1 MIIKLRIPNGKVKL
15 RKNLQGAE
23 ESKMKFNLAFIGFGT
38 VGQGLAKILVDKE
51 ELLKRK
57 YNFEY
62 NVVAVSDIKKG
73 SVYNENGLNLKKLL
87 QLVQQTGKIE
97 DYEDGQRGFQ
107 ASR

>member
-1 MIIKLRIPNGKVKL
+1 
-15 RKNLQGAE
+15 
-23 ESKMKFNLAFIGFGT
+23 MKFNLAFIGFGT

-97 DYEDGQRGFQ
+97 DYEGGQKGLSSVEVIEKSN
-107 ASR
+107 ADIILEVTWTNLSLIHI